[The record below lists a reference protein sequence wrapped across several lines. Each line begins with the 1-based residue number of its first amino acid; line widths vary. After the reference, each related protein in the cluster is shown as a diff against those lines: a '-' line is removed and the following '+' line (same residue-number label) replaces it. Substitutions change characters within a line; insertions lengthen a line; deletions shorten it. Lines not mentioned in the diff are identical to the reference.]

1 MAGFIE
7 GLIHKGQAEVG
18 RRHYELVK
26 EILEKREWIV
36 SIKFPVCSRD
46 QIPFGDKTRSF
57 CFHTAL
63 W

>member
-1 MAGFIE
+1 MAGAIE
-7 GLIHKGQAEVG
+7 GLVHKGEAEVERG
-18 RRHYELVK
+18 HPELAK

-46 QIPFGDKTRSF
+46 QIPIGDKTRSF